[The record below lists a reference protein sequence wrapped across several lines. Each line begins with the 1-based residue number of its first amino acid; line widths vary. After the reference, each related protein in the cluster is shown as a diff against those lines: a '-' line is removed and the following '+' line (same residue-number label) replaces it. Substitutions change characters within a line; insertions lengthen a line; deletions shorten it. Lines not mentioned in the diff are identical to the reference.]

1 MKPTLWVVAVVELVR
16 MGVTSTGRPI
26 TQTLPYIPFSNNQN
40 KSRSNHGWNHA
51 RHNVVQSRRKLLSQ
65 NFAASSDDPRQ
76 AQLEALQNAM
86 KDPEVAARMKAMEEQ
101 LKAPAVQQQMAQ
113 MSALMNNPQYMEK
126 MAQLREDPE
135 LKPVFE
141 EIQTGGMAAMMKYM
155 NDPNFLAKIGE
166 KMGDAASL
174 MQSPQQNMQPKV
186 EQQPEINTVLDAAR
200 YGDVEA
206 IEDFMAVGRG
216 GDRDEKG
223 RTGLHYAVAYN
234 QLEATKAL
242 LECGADVNA
251 VDDEGSTPLHFAA
264 GYGRGKL
271 VFFLL
276 QAGANVNAASKDGR
290 RPIDLVTAEPR
301 NPLNEDQEICGALA
315 GTIDVGSLRS

>member
-1 MKPTLWVVAVVELVR
+1 MGLVAVVELVR
-16 MGVTSTGRPI
+16 MGVTSTGRSI
-26 TQTLPYIPFSNNQN
+26 THTLPYIPFSNNQI
-40 KSRSNHGWNHA
+40 KARSSHGWHHA
-51 RHNVVQSRRKLLSQ
+51 HHIVVQSRRKLLSQ
-65 NFAASSDDPRQ
+65 NFAAGSDDPRQ

-101 LKAPAVQQQMAQ
+101 LKAPAVQEQMAQ
-113 MSALMNNPQYMEK
+113 MSALMSNPQYMAK
-126 MAQLREDPE
+126 MAQLREDPD

-155 NDPNFLAKIGE
+155 NDPNFLSKIGE

-174 MQSPQQNMQPKV
+174 MQSPQQNMQPKL

-251 VDDEGSTPLHFAA
+251 VDDEESTPLHFAA

-271 VFFLL
+271 VLFLL
-276 QAGANVNAASKDGR
+276 QAGANVDAVSKDGK

-301 NPLNEDQEICGALA
+301 NPLNENQEVCAALA
-315 GTIDVGSLRS
+315 GTIDVGSLRV

>member
-1 MKPTLWVVAVVELVR
+1 M
-16 MGVTSTGRPI
+16 TGRPTTHI
-26 TQTLPYIPFSNNQN
+26 LSCLPCSSHQINGRCFN
-40 KSRSNHGWNHA
+40 GWSHS
-51 RHNVVQSRRKLLSQ
+51 HNGVHVQPRRKILLQ

-86 KDPEVAARMKAMEEQ
+86 KDPEVASRMKAMEEQ
-101 LKAPAVQQQMAQ
+101 LKAPAVQKQMAE
-113 MSALMNNPQYMEK
+113 MSALMSNPQYMAK

-141 EIQTGGMAAMMKYM
+141 EIQSGGMAAMMKYM

-166 KMGDAASL
+166 KMGDTASL
-174 MQSPQQNMQPKV
+174 MQNSNAQQNSQVKT
-186 EQQPEINTVLDAAR
+186 EQAPEINTVLDAAR

-216 GDRDEKG
+216 GDRDDNG
-223 RTGLHYAVAYN
+223 RTALHYAVAYN

-242 LECGADVNA
+242 IECGADINA
-251 VDDEGSTPLHFAA
+251 VDNEETTPLHFAA

-271 VFFLL
+271 VLFLL
-276 QAGANVNAASKDGR
+276 QAGADVSATSKDGK

-301 NPLNEDQEICGALA
+301 NPLNQSQEICGALA
-315 GTIDVGSLRS
+315 GTIDIKSLGL